1 MRTFKLN
8 AVMACLAFSLPVY
21 AQQVSTPAEQ
31 EKANATAQQP
41 AQTDAEAQQ
50 AQQNNEQQDL
60 EIIQVKGVK
69 TADLKARDLE
79 RMKDGFSSVIS
90 TDELGNFVDQNV
102 AESLR
107 RLPGVTLQRSEG
119 EGKFVAVRGLGP
131 SFVTVNMNGAE
142 MAGAGEDRAVSL
154 DALPADLLG
163 TIEVLKS
170 LTPDQNLNSIGGT
183 VNVKAISAF
192 DRGKET
198 LNLKIQ
204 DAYNELRESHSPRF
218 SLNGTELL
226 MGDKIGIG
234 YALSYEDR
242 ETLIDETRHHSTNEM
257 KFYRADFPLTDED
270 IAADNLGPE
279 ILGPSQLELRREIA
293 DRTRTAGALNVE
305 YKPSDDAYY
314 YVKGTYTKYEDGD
327 FALREFYDF
336 QDAGSFGNDEIIYV
350 NDQTKEF
357 ILSDI
362 DVFHQH
368 FIQESTNETTTF
380 SVGGRN
386 TFDKTWILDYEYARS
401 KSEEDSRGDRRVQ
414 FRERD
419 LIVYGQGLRNTINAR
434 VMSPEEAAA
443 FAGLD
448 YTDDMFGS
456 SGRGDASDLSNFA
469 FDNLFLEGGVRTD
482 DLESFQFNLR
492 KDVYSDYINYV
503 KVGGLFTQRFHERDK
518 NRWSFD
524 PSADDCNDDQ
534 ACIDV
539 VNSSLADYPSAIPA
553 NSDFQYPFES
563 AATVDA
569 MVDVTRQT
577 VESATNG
584 EESIESTKGDYTI
597 NEDTK
602 ALYAMTEIPLGMDAT
617 LITGVRWVETEF
629 ASTGF
634 MSLENDDFE
643 FNGAGNGSLD
653 IAIPLPEASIKY
665 SEFFPSAHIRYE
677 PTENIL
683 VRGAVWTSFTRPS
696 FKQARGYATFDSDI
710 ELCPPASDN
719 CDDSQGG
726 ASIRQ
731 LQDYILASDNALDV
745 GNPNLTAMTSINY
758 DASLSWY
765 ASEDLFMEI
774 GLFYKDI
781 ENFIVDVNGIS
792 MSLADLPVRLPVNQV
807 TEFVIPQDL
816 VMDEINITL
825 NGDKAKVYGV
835 ELSYN
840 QYFENGFFIQSNATF
855 LDSDARLDGTVRQ
868 GSVPLPDQAD
878 QTFNLTLGWEN
889 EVFSA
894 RLITNYRS
902 DILEQIGSCPVSADL
917 ADAKAC
923 KVWGDQYQAGY
934 TSVDMKLKY
943 DVSENVQLYFDALN
957 LTSAEDLRY
966 FEGNEYSG
974 GNILYQKEVYGQ
986 TYQLGATI
994 KFY

>member
-1 MRTFKLN
+1 MRTFRLN
-8 AVMACLAFSLPVY
+8 AVMACLALSLPVY
-21 AQQVSTPAEQ
+21 AQQAEQ
-31 EKANATAQQP
+31 QNKAADPQP
-41 AQTDAEAQQ
+41 AATET
-50 AQQNNEQQDL
+50 EQSASTEEQDL

-131 SFVTVNMNGAE
+131 SFVTVNMNGSE
-142 MAGAGEDRAVSL
+142 MAGAGEDRAVGL
-154 DALPADLLG
+154 DAIPADLLG

-198 LNLKIQ
+198 LNLKVQ

-226 MGDKIGIG
+226 FDNQIGIG

-242 ETLIDETRHHSTNEM
+242 ETLVDETRHHSSNEM
-257 KFYRADFPLTDED
+257 KFYQADFGVSDED
-270 IAADNLGPE
+270 IDAGNLGPE
-279 ILGPSQLELRREIA
+279 ILGPAQLEYRREIA
-293 DRTRTAGALNVE
+293 DRTRTAGAMNIE
-305 YKPSDDAYY
+305 YQPSEAAYY

-336 QDAGSFGNDEIIYV
+336 QDAGSFGNEEILFV
-350 NDQTKEF
+350 NGDTKEF
-357 ILSDI
+357 VLSDI

-380 SVGGRN
+380 SLGGRN
-386 TFDKTWILDYEYARS
+386 TFNDTWILDYEYAKS

-419 LIVYGQGLRNTINAR
+419 LIVYGQGGRRNINAR
-434 VMSPEEAAA
+434 VMSPADAAA
-443 FAGLD
+443 FAGLA
-448 YTDDMFGS
+448 YTDGMFGNAA
-456 SGRGDASDLSNFA
+456 RGDASDLANWEFEP
-469 FDNLFLEGGVRTD
+469 LFLEGGLRTD
-482 DLESFQFNLR
+482 DLESWQVNLR
-492 KDVYSDYINYV
+492 KDVYNEYINYV
-503 KVGGLFTQRFHERDK
+503 KVGGLFTTRYYARDK

-524 PSADDCNDDQ
+524 PSPQDCNGDQ
-534 ACIDV
+534 ACIDA
-539 VNSSLADYPSAIPA
+539 VNSSLADYPSAVPA
-553 NSDFQYPFES
+553 GSDFQYPFES
-563 AATVDA
+563 AAIVDA
-569 MVDVTRQT
+569 IVDVTRQT

-584 EESIESTKGDYTI
+584 EESIESTKGDYAI
-597 NEDTK
+597 DEDTK
-602 ALYAMTEIPLGMDAT
+602 ALYAMTEFPLGMDAT
-617 LITGVRWVETEF
+617 IITGVRWVETEF

-643 FNGAGNGSLD
+643 FNGAGNGELD

-665 SEFFPSAHIRYE
+665 SEFFPSVHLRYE

-683 VRGAVWTSFTRPS
+683 VRGAIWSSFTRPS
-696 FKQARGYATFDSDI
+696 FSQARAYATFDSDI
-710 ELCPPASDN
+710 ELCPPGTDD

-731 LQDYILASDNALDV
+731 LQDYILASDNTLDV

-781 ENFIVDVNGIS
+781 ENFIIEVNGIG
-792 MSLADLPVRLPVNQV
+792 MSIADLPVRLPVNQV

-816 VMDEINITL
+816 FMDEINITL

-840 QYFENGFFIQSNATF
+840 QYFKNGLFIQSNATF
-855 LDSDARLDGTVRQ
+855 LNSDARLDDTVRQ
-868 GSVPLPDQAD
+868 GSMPLPDQAD
-878 QTFNLTLGWEN
+878 QTFNLTVGWEN

-902 DILEQIGSCPVSADL
+902 EILEQIGSCPASAQLD
-917 ADAKAC
+917 DVKGC
-923 KVWGDQYQAGY
+923 KIWGDQYQAGY
-934 TSVDMKLKY
+934 TSVDAKFKY
-943 DVSENVQLYFDALN
+943 DLTENVQLYFDALN
-957 LTSAEDLRY
+957 LTSQEDLR
-966 FEGNEYSG
+966 FFKGNEYSG

>member
-21 AQQVSTPAEQ
+21 AQQAEDQ
-31 EKANATAQQP
+31 NKNAETQTVT
-41 AQTDAEAQQ
+41 TDAEQPADNQ
-50 AQQNNEQQDL
+50 EQDL

-142 MAGAGEDRAVSL
+142 MAGAGEDRAVGL
-154 DALPADLLG
+154 DAIPADLLG

-192 DRGKET
+192 DRGKST
-198 LNLKIQ
+198 LNLKMQ
-204 DAYNELRESHSPRF
+204 DAYSELRESHSPRF
-218 SLNGTELL
+218 SLNGTQLL
-226 MGDKIGIG
+226 FDNTIGLG
-234 YALSYEDR
+234 FAVSYEDR
-242 ETLIDETRHHSTNEM
+242 ETLVDETRHHSTNEM
-257 KFYRADFPLTDED
+257 KFYQADFGITDED
-270 IAADNLGPE
+270 IAAGNLGPE
-279 ILGPSQLELRREIA
+279 ILGPSQLEYRREIA
-293 DRTRTAGALNVE
+293 DRTRTAAALNVE
-305 YKPSDDAYY
+305 YQPSDNAYY

-327 FALREFYDF
+327 FALREFYDY
-336 QDAGSFGNDEIIYV
+336 QDAGSFGSEEILYV
-350 NDQTKEF
+350 NGDTKEF

-362 DVFHQH
+362 DVFHQN

-380 SVGGRN
+380 SLGGRN
-386 TFDKTWILDYEYARS
+386 TFNETWTLDYEYAKS

-419 LIVYGQGLRNTINAR
+419 LIVYGRGSRSNIDAR
-434 VMSPEEAAA
+434 VMTPEEAAA
-443 FAGLD
+443 FAGLP
-448 YTDDMFGS
+448 YTDGMFGS
-456 SGRGDASDLSNFA
+456 SGSGDASDLNNWQ
-469 FDNLFLEGGVRTD
+469 FDNLFLEGGLRID
-482 DLESFQFNLR
+482 DLESWQVNLR
-492 KDVYSDYINYV
+492 KDVYNEYINYI
-503 KVGGLFTQRFHERDK
+503 KVGGLFTTRYYARDK

-524 PSADDCNDDQ
+524 PSPADCSGDQ
-534 ACIDV
+534 ACIDA

-553 NSDFQYPFES
+553 GSNFQYPFES
-563 AATVDA
+563 SAVVDA
-569 MVDVTRQT
+569 ITDVTRQT

-584 EESIESTKGDYTI
+584 EESIESTKGDYAI
-597 NEDTK
+597 DEDTK
-602 ALYAMTEIPLGMDAT
+602 AIYAMTEFPIGMDAT
-617 LITGVRWVETEF
+617 IITGVRWVETEF

-665 SEFFPSAHIRYE
+665 SEFFPSVHLRYE

-683 VRGAVWTSFTRPS
+683 VRGAIWSSFTRPS
-696 FKQARGYATFDSDI
+696 FSQARAYATFDADI
-710 ELCPPASDN
+710 ELCPPGSNN

-726 ASIRQ
+726 ASIQQ
-731 LQDYILASDNALDV
+731 LQDYILASDNTLDV

-765 ASEDLFMEI
+765 ASENLFMEI

-781 ENFIVDVNGIS
+781 DNFIIEVNGIG
-792 MSLADLPVRLPVNQV
+792 MSLADLPVTLPVNQV

-816 VMDEINITL
+816 FLDEINITL
-825 NGDKAKVYGV
+825 NGDKAKVYGI

-840 QYFENGFFIQSNATF
+840 QYFENGFFVQSNATF
-855 LDSDARLDGTVRQ
+855 LNSDARLDGTVRQ
-868 GSVPLPDQAD
+868 GSLPLPDQAD
-878 QTFNLTLGWEN
+878 QTFNLTVGWEN

-902 DILEQIGSCPVSADL
+902 EILEQIGSCPDTAQLD
-917 ADAKAC
+917 DIRGC
-923 KVWGDQYQAGY
+923 KIWGDQYQAGY
-934 TSVDMKLKY
+934 TSVDAKFKY
-943 DVSENVQLYFDALN
+943 DLTENIQLYFDALN
-957 LTSAEDLRY
+957 LTSQEDLR
-966 FEGNEYSG
+966 FFKGNEYSG

>member
-1 MRTFKLN
+1 MRVFKLN
-8 AVMACLAFSLPVY
+8 AVMASLALSMPVY
-21 AQQVSTPAEQ
+21 AQQAQEQ
-31 EKANATAQQP
+31 T
-41 AQTDAEAQQ
+41 QQ
-50 AQQNNEQQDL
+50 ADSPSAPSQTTKETNNSNDQQDL
-60 EIIQVKGVK
+60 EIIEVKGVK
-69 TADLKARDLE
+69 TADMKARDLE

-131 SFVTVNMNGAE
+131 SFVSVNMNGSE

-154 DALPADLLG
+154 DSLPADLLG

-198 LNLKIQ
+198 LNLKMQ
-204 DAYNELRESHSPRF
+204 GAYNELREAYSPRF

-226 MGDKIGIG
+226 LDNTVGIG

-242 ETLIDETRHHSTNEM
+242 ETLIDETRHHSSNEM
-257 KFYRADFPLTDED
+257 KFYRADFPLTDDD
-270 IAADNLGPE
+270 IAAGNLGPE
-279 ILGPSQLELRREIA
+279 ILGPAQLEYRREIA

-305 YKPSDDAYY
+305 YMPSEDAYY
-314 YVKGTYTKYEDGD
+314 YVKGTYTKYDDGD

-336 QDAGSFGNDEIIYV
+336 QDAGSFGNDEILFV
-350 NDQTKEF
+350 DEQTKEF
-357 ILSDI
+357 VLSDI

-380 SVGGRN
+380 SLGGRN
-386 TFDKTWILDYEYARS
+386 TFAKTWILDYEYARS

-419 LIVYGQGLRNTINAR
+419 LIVYGRGGRDTIDAR
-434 VMSPEEAAA
+434 VMSPEEAAS
-443 FAGLD
+443 FAGQP
-448 YTDDMFGS
+448 YVEGMFGNAAA
-456 SGRGDASDLSNFA
+456 GDGSDLNNFI
-469 FDNLFLEGGVRTD
+469 FDNLFLEGGLRSD
-482 DLESFQFNLR
+482 DLESWQVNLR
-492 KDVYSDYINYV
+492 KDLYSDYINYV

-524 PSADDCNDDQ
+524 PSADDCNNDQ
-534 ACIDV
+534 ACIDA
-539 VNSSLADYPSAIPA
+539 VNSSLADYPSDIPA
-553 NSDFQYPFES
+553 NSNFQYPFES
-563 AATVDA
+563 SATVDA
-569 MVDVTRQT
+569 IVDVTRQT
-577 VESATNG
+577 LESATNG

-597 NEDTK
+597 DEDTK
-602 ALYAMTEIPLGMDAT
+602 AAYAMTEFPLGLDASV
-617 LITGVRWVETEF
+617 ITGVRWVETEF

-643 FNGAGNGSLD
+643 FNGAGNGELD
-653 IAIPLPEASIKY
+653 IAIPLPEASITY
-665 SEFFPSAHIRYE
+665 SEFFPSVHLRYE

-683 VRGAVWTSFTRPS
+683 IRGAVWSSFTRPS
-696 FKQARGYATFDSDI
+696 FKQARGFATFDADI
-710 ELCPPASDN
+710 ELCPPASDD
-719 CDDSQGG
+719 CDDDQGS
-726 ASIRQ
+726 ANLQQ
-731 LQDYILASDNALDV
+731 LQDYILASNNTLDV

-765 ASEDLFMEI
+765 ASENLFMEI

-781 ENFIVDVNGIS
+781 ENFIIDVNGVG
-792 MSLADLPVRLPVNQV
+792 MSLNDLPVRLPVNQV

-816 VMDEINITL
+816 FLEEINITL
-825 NGDKAKVYGV
+825 NGDTATVYGV

-855 LDSDARLDGTVRQ
+855 LDSEARLDGTIRQ
-868 GSVPLPDQAD
+868 GVVPLPDQAD
-878 QTFNLTLGWEN
+878 QTFNLTVGWEN

-894 RLITNYRS
+894 RLIANHRS
-902 DILEQIGSCPVSADL
+902 EILEQIGSCPESAELTDV
-917 ADAKAC
+917 KGC
-923 KVWGDQYQAGY
+923 KVWGDQYQDGY
-934 TSVDMKLKY
+934 MSLDAKFKY
-943 DVSENVQLYFDALN
+943 DLTENVQLYFDALN
-957 LTSAEDLRY
+957 LTSQEDLRY
-966 FEGNEYSG
+966 FQGNEQSG